1 MDSFSI
7 TDQLFNKNIIKV
19 KRVLVYGQTLK
30 DSHMKYLKVLL
41 QKLKKEGIE
50 VYFFTPFS
58 QYLKKEFGFDEV
70 HKYLSTTDELLRND
84 IDFLIS
90 IGGDGTILNSAV
102 LVHDSNTPIIGINL
116 GRLGFLAIVE
126 KNIITEAIDNIINGN
141 YLLQQR
147 SLLNLVS
154 EPELFNGDSFALND
168 FTMHKSASSSVIVV
182 HTYLNG
188 VFLNTYWAD
197 GLIVSTPTGST
208 GYSLSCGGPIVF
220 PGSGNFVITPVAPHN
235 LTMRPIVVPDDSE
248 LLFEVETRSD
258 SFLVTLDSRYET
270 ITQKHKL
277 IIKKA
282 NFKINLIIFEGYE
295 FSKSIRNKLNWGNDK
310 RN

>member
-1 MDSFSI
+1 
-7 TDQLFNKNIIKV
+7 V

-30 DSHMKYLKVLL
+30 DSHLKYLKILL
-41 QKLKKEGIE
+41 HKLSKEDIL
-50 VYFFTPFS
+50 VYFYFPFL
-58 QYLKKEFGFDEV
+58 QYLKKELDFDQN
-70 HKYLSTTDELLRND
+70 HQHLSSTEELLDNK
-84 IDFLIS
+84 IDVLIS

-102 LVHDSNTPIIGINL
+102 LVHNSNIPIIGINL

-126 KNIITEAIDNIINGN
+126 KNNIDGAIDYIINGN
-141 YLLQQR
+141 YVLQQR
-147 SLLNLVS
+147 SLLQLKS
-154 EPELFNGDSFALND
+154 SPDLFNGNSFALND

-182 HTYLNG
+182 HTYLDG
-188 VFLNTYWAD
+188 KFLNTYWAD

-220 PGSGNFVITPVAPHN
+220 PGSGNFIITPVAPHN
-235 LTMRPIVVPDDSE
+235 LTMRPIVVPDNSE
-248 LLFEVETRSD
+248 LTFEVETRTD
-258 SFLVTLDSRYET
+258 SFLVTLDSRFET

-277 IIKKA
+277 TIKKA
-282 NFKINLIIFEGYE
+282 DFKINLIVFEGYE

>member
-1 MDSFSI
+1 M
-7 TDQLFNKNIIKV
+7 

-30 DSHMKYLKVLL
+30 DSHMKYLIVLL
-41 QKLKKEGIE
+41 QKLSKEDISI
-50 VYFFTPFS
+50 YFYSPFLR
-58 QYLKKEFGFDEV
+58 YLKKELNFTQN
-70 HKYLSTTDELLRND
+70 YSSLSIKEELVNNK

-102 LVHDSNTPIIGINL
+102 LVHDSNIPIIGINL

-126 KNIITEAIDNIINGN
+126 RNNIDVAIDNIISGN
-141 YLLQQR
+141 YILQQR
-147 SLLNLVS
+147 SLLQLLS
-154 EPELFNGDSFALND
+154 KPELFGGDSFALND

-188 VFLNTYWAD
+188 KFLNTYWAD

-220 PGSGNFVITPVAPHN
+220 PGSGNFIITPVAPHN

-248 LLFEVETRSD
+248 LTFEVETRTD
-258 SFLVTLDSRYET
+258 SFLVTLDSRFET
-270 ITQKHKL
+270 ITQEHKL
-277 IIKKA
+277 TIKKA
-282 NFKINLIIFEGYE
+282 EFKINLIVFEGYE
-295 FSKSIRNKLNWGNDK
+295 FSQSIRNKLNWGNDK

>member
-1 MDSFSI
+1 M
-7 TDQLFNKNIIKV
+7 

-41 QKLKKEGIE
+41 QKLSKEDISI
-50 VYFFTPFS
+50 YFYSPFLR
-58 QYLKKEFGFDEV
+58 YLKKELNFTQNYS
-70 HKYLSTTDELLRND
+70 YLSNKEELVNNK

-102 LVHDSNTPIIGINL
+102 LVHDSNIPIIGINL

-126 KNIITEAIDNIINGN
+126 RNNIDEAIDNIISGN
-141 YLLQQR
+141 YILQQR
-147 SLLNLVS
+147 SLLQLHS
-154 EPELFNGDSFALND
+154 KPELFGGDNFALND

-188 VFLNTYWAD
+188 KFLNTYWAD

-220 PGSGNFVITPVAPHN
+220 PGSGNFIITPVAPHN

-248 LLFEVETRSD
+248 LTFEVETRTD
-258 SFLVTLDSRYET
+258 SFLVTLDSRFET
-270 ITQKHKL
+270 ITQEHKL
-277 IIKKA
+277 TIKKA
-282 NFKINLIIFEGYE
+282 EFKINLIVFEGYE
-295 FSKSIRNKLNWGNDK
+295 FSQSIRNKLNWGNDK

>member
-1 MDSFSI
+1 
-7 TDQLFNKNIIKV
+7 V

-41 QKLKKEGIE
+41 QKLSKEDISI
-50 VYFFTPFS
+50 YFYSPFLR
-58 QYLKKEFGFDEV
+58 YLKKELNFTQNYS
-70 HKYLSTTDELLRND
+70 YLSNKEELVNNK

-102 LVHDSNTPIIGINL
+102 LVHDSNIPIIGINL

-126 KNIITEAIDNIINGN
+126 RNNIDVAIDNIISGN
-141 YLLQQR
+141 YILQQR
-147 SLLNLVS
+147 SLLQLHS
-154 EPELFNGDSFALND
+154 KPELFGGDSFALND

-188 VFLNTYWAD
+188 KFLNTYWAD

-220 PGSGNFVITPVAPHN
+220 PGSGNFIITPVAPHN

-248 LLFEVETRSD
+248 LTFEVETRTD
-258 SFLVTLDSRYET
+258 SFLVTLDSRFET
-270 ITQKHKL
+270 ITQEHKL
-277 IIKKA
+277 TIKKA
-282 NFKINLIIFEGYE
+282 EFKINLIVFEGYE
-295 FSKSIRNKLNWGNDK
+295 FSQSIRNKLNWGNDK